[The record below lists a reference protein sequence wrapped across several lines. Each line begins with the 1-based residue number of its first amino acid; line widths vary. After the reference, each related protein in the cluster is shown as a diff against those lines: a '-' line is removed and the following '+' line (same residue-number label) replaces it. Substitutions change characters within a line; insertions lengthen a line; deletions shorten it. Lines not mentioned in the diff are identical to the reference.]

1 VICGCRQIGRVAFVG
16 GKVMRGILRSVVAVL
31 VAASACSTTAT
42 ISHPAKAAMTC
53 KKLLTAAVIATLALS
68 ACTSTVKQH
77 HIGVDVK
84 KHLRGAQPIPLNP
97 YKVDWRA
104 CVVSVIPIPGKAGEA
119 KDGYDDANYII
130 NFPNTLKKLQFINVY
145 ESPRD
150 LYIALESFP
159 GVPTECLPPPSTV
172 PTTYPTPGNPNQAG
186 PQPSTSPPTT
196 PPTSPVIGPSSPP
209 PTTPS
214 VSSAQCVLLEPDQTY
229 CRSSDPTVILEGENI
244 GDTSD
249 CTFSDQ
255 ISWGDGSPQQ
265 TVVYQG
271 ADNVPEVVA
280 SHTYE
285 QLGAYGITANVTVVD
300 GPCTAIDGE
309 YTFAYVTG

>member
-1 VICGCRQIGRVAFVG
+1 
-16 GKVMRGILRSVVAVL
+16 
-31 VAASACSTTAT
+31 
-42 ISHPAKAAMTC
+42 MTW

-77 HIGVDVK
+77 HIGLEVK
-84 KHLRGAQPIPLNP
+84 KHLRGAQPFPLNP

-130 NFPNTLKKLQFINVY
+130 NFPNTVKKLQFINVY

-150 LYIALESFP
+150 LYIAMESFP
-159 GVPTECLPPPSTV
+159 GVPTECLPPPSTI
-172 PTTYPTPGNPNQAG
+172 PTTYPTTPG
-186 PQPSTSPPTT
+186 SPTQ
-196 PPTSPVIGPSSPP
+196 VSPP

-214 VSSAQCVLLEPDQTY
+214 VPSAQCVLLEPDQTY

-255 ISWGDGSPQQ
+255 ISWSDGSPQQ

-300 GPCTAIDGE
+300 GPCTAIAGE